1 MFGYVIVNK
10 PELKI
15 REFDEYRSYYC
26 GLCHTLRSEYGFKA
40 QMTLSYDLTMAVLLL
55 TALYEPEVTRT
66 RRTCK
71 AHPIKKQAMS
81 ESIITNYVADM
92 NVLMSYYHL
101 VDDWKDERKIQSKA
115 YASLLSKN
123 VSSIKK
129 RYPQKA
135 AAIEAGLNELSSYE
149 QANEDSIIKVSQSF
163 GKVLAE
169 VLTYKDD
176 EWKTN
181 LHNLG
186 MALGQFIYIMDAY
199 DDLEKDKKTGNYNV
213 LKGYEKEED
222 FDIFVENILKAHMTV
237 VAREFEF
244 LPIIENAEILRNIIY
259 SGVFIKFEEVKKRR
273 AERKNEI
280 NNDIKNES
288 KNKK

>member
-181 LHNLG
+181 LQNLG

-259 SGVFIKFEEVKKRR
+259 SGVFIKFEEVKNRR

-280 NNDIKNES
+280 NSEIKNES

>member
-1 MFGYVIVNK
+1 MFGYVVVNK

-26 GLCHTLRSEYGFKA
+26 GLCHTLKREYGVKA
-40 QMTLSYDLTMAVLLL
+40 QMTLSYDCTMAVMLL
-55 TALYEPEVTRT
+55 TALYEPEVVKIRK
-66 RRTCK
+66 TCK

-81 ESIITNYVADM
+81 ESYITNYVADM

-101 VDDWKDERKIQSKA
+101 VDDWKDEKKIHSKV
-115 YASLLSKN
+115 YADILNGSVKKIEARYSK
-123 VSSIKK
+123 
-129 RYPQKA
+129 KA
-135 AAIEAGLNELSSYE
+135 AAIKQGLKELSDCE
-149 QANEDSIIKVSQSF
+149 FKMEESITKVSQTF

-169 VLTYKDD
+169 VLAMKDD
-176 EWKTN
+176 EWQEN
-181 LHNLG
+181 LKNLG

-213 LKGYEKEED
+213 LKGYENEPD

-237 VAREFEF
+237 VAKEFEY

-259 SGVFIKFEEVKKRR
+259 SGIFLKFEEIKKKRISN
-273 AERKNEI
+273 KN
-280 NNDIKNES
+280 
-288 KNKK
+288 

>member
-244 LPIIENAEILRNIIY
+244 LPIIENAEINVNAAKPKAIAPQKTASEKAQGR
-259 SGVFIKFEEVKKRR
+259 KK
-273 AERKNEI
+273 K
-280 NNDIKNES
+280 
-288 KNKK
+288 

>member
-26 GLCHTLRSEYGFKA
+26 GMCHTLKKEYGFKA

-55 TALYEPEVTRT
+55 TALYEPEVKRS
-66 RRTCK
+66 RRSCK

-81 ESIITNYVADM
+81 ESVITNYVADM
-92 NVLMSYYHL
+92 NLLMSYYHL
-101 VDDWKDERKIQSKA
+101 VDDWKDEKKLYSKT
-115 YASLLSKN
+115 YADLLSRN
-123 VSSIKK
+123 VKKIKK
-129 RYPQKA
+129 KYPLKA
-135 AAIEAGLNELSSYE
+135 KIIEEALRELSDYE
-149 QANEDSIIKVSQSF
+149 AKNEDSIIKVSQSF

-169 VLTYKDD
+169 LLTYKDD
-176 EWKTN
+176 EWKFR
-181 LHNLG
+181 LSNLG

-199 DDLEKDKKTGNYNV
+199 DDLEKDKKTNNYNV
-213 LKGYEKEED
+213 LKGYEKEDD

-259 SGVFIKFEEVKKRR
+259 SGVFIRFEEVKKKRE
-273 AERKNEI
+273 ANKN
-280 NNDIKNES
+280 N
-288 KNKK
+288 KNKSN

>member
-26 GLCHTLRSEYGFKA
+26 GLCHTLKKEYGFKA

-55 TALYEPEVTRT
+55 TALYEPEVKRS
-66 RRTCK
+66 RRSCK
-71 AHPIKKQAMS
+71 SHPIKKQAMS
-81 ESIITNYVADM
+81 ESVITNYVADM
-92 NVLMSYYHL
+92 NLLMSYYHL
-101 VDDWKDERKIQSKA
+101 VDDWKDEKKLYSKT
-115 YASLLSKN
+115 YADLLSRN
-123 VSSIKK
+123 IKK
-129 RYPQKA
+129 IKKKYPLKA
-135 AAIEAGLNELSSYE
+135 KIIEEALRELSDYE
-149 QANEDSIIKVSQSF
+149 AKNEDSIIKVSQSF

-169 VLTYKDD
+169 LLTYKDD
-176 EWKTN
+176 EWKSS
-181 LHNLG
+181 LSNLG

-199 DDLEKDKKTGNYNV
+199 DDLEKDKKTNNYNV

-259 SGVFIKFEEVKKRR
+259 SGVFIRFEEVKKKRE
-273 AERKNEI
+273 ANK
-280 NNDIKNES
+280 
-288 KNKK
+288 KNKNKSN